1 MELLKN
7 IIVDI
12 IENFYLCNYIIKNVE
27 NIDNGFAIYCV
38 IPEKSHAYKTESAEQ
53 YMLRIKTKTKEIF
66 EYMGY
71 GIDVK
76 IRFKI
81 VEGYHVT
88 EDMGLKLQKANVSN
102 IYKFVNTILYCI

>member
-1 MELLKN
+1 MELLRN
-7 IIVDI
+7 MMVGMIG
-12 IENFYLCNYIIKNVE
+12 NFYLCGCIIEKVE
-27 NIDNGFAIYCV
+27 NIDNGFAIYCI

-81 VEGYHVT
+81 VKGYHVT

-102 IYKFVNTILYCI
+102 IYKFANTILYCI

>member
-1 MELLKN
+1 MELLRN
-7 IIVDI
+7 MMVGMIG
-12 IENFYLCNYIIKNVE
+12 NFYLCGCIIEKVE

-38 IPEKSHAYKTESAEQ
+38 IPEKSHAYNTEPAEQ
-53 YMLRIKTKTKEIF
+53 YMLRIKTKEMF

-81 VEGYHVT
+81 AKGYYVT

-102 IYKFVNTILYCI
+102 VYKFANTILYCI